1 MSKALRCPMYLDSST
16 LVDLRELFNN
26 GLLLS
31 DVLVLLASAN
41 VLTRP
46 WCMLELLIA
55 KRTGIPV
62 VIVKMVNSR
71 VDVKAMREFVSQLSS
86 KLEAMNRLDLVRQYV
101 EDLSEMQ
108 AVLYEIIDVL
118 DSDQDLP
125 KWSSGAGHLEMM
137 SHDRP

>member
-1 MSKALRCPMYLDSST
+1 MYLDSST

-118 DSDQDLP
+118 ETDQGLP

-137 SHDRP
+137 SHDWP